1 MPSKLK
7 KAARLWRPNG
17 FSDLRLEKR
26 EVYAKDCTRP
36 NEEKDELA
44 NAFLVGVACGSRRA
58 DRLCCL
64 GFLLGADRQ
73 D

>member
-1 MPSKLK
+1 MQKIVH
-7 KAARLWRPNG
+7 
-17 FSDLRLEKR
+17 DLMRK
-26 EVYAKDCTRP
+26 
-36 NEEKDELA
+36 KDELA